1 VGAVKESLPVDAA
14 GVQQSVAG
22 DPRPG
27 VGESAF
33 ATSLASAAGR
43 SQEAQATPAAVPQA
57 PGSLP
62 VLLGAATGRL
72 GEELGQRILWLSG
85 HNLRSA
91 EIQIDPPE
99 LGPLQVQVHTHR
111 DGASIQFTT
120 HSATVRDALE
130 SNLPRL
136 RELLEGSGL
145 NLLDVNVAQQ
155 QQRGAPGERDASPG
169 TAQASRGRL
178 AGIGQAGEQS
188 APVRRSL
195 GLVDDYA

>member
-1 VGAVKESLPVDAA
+1 M
-14 GVQQSVAG
+14 AG

-188 APVRRSL
+188 APVRHHRL
-195 GLVDDYA
+195 PIERKAEA

>member
-1 VGAVKESLPVDAA
+1 
-14 GVQQSVAG
+14 
-22 DPRPG
+22 
-27 VGESAF
+27 
-33 ATSLASAAGR
+33 
-43 SQEAQATPAAVPQA
+43 
-57 PGSLP
+57 LP

-91 EIQIDPPE
+91 EIRLDPPE
-99 LGPLQVQVHTHR
+99 LGPLQVQVHSHR

-120 HSATVRDALE
+120 HSAAVRDAVE

-136 RELLEGSGL
+136 RELLESSGL

-155 QQRGAPGERDASPG
+155 QQGGAQGERGAFEAA
-169 TAQASRGRL
+169 TQVSRERL
-178 AGIGQAGEQS
+178 AAIGQTGDVAS
-188 APVRRSL
+188 PVRRTV